1 MELKI
6 RQDFEGNAKEIKEVQ
21 PSKSKIYPDK
31 ELHNILISRTDLQI
45 ESSSPWMWNLV
56 QEMYSQRIIKEQQKN
71 TFFLVLSYIHFWV
84 CPIHRGQADQNL
96 TDVLQTKAP
105 SIWRPMATRL
115 SRILTSTFTRI

>member
-45 ESSSPWMWNLV
+45 ESSSP
-56 QEMYSQRIIKEQQKN
+56 
-71 TFFLVLSYIHFWV
+71 
-84 CPIHRGQADQNL
+84 
-96 TDVLQTKAP
+96 
-105 SIWRPMATRL
+105 
-115 SRILTSTFTRI
+115 